1 MTWLNVD
8 NEIQAG
14 VSMNILR
21 SLAIAVAL
29 IMPGVV
35 SADPVKMSTS
45 NICHCPGGT
54 YYGRTTNFRAYD
66 SIDACL
72 AGGGR
77 HPKSGQGSCQAVSAT
92 PAMSKLA
99 PQPVSSSGRYDRDLF
114 GGWADADGDCQ
125 NTRHERL
132 AELST
137 GPVRYSSDGCR
148 VTRGRWNDPYSG
160 QIYLDAGDLDIDHLV
175 PLAYA
180 WSRGA
185 DSWSDAKR
193 RQFAND
199 PVNLF
204 AVQASA
210 NRQKGAAGP
219 TEWLPANAG
228 FHCQYLLHFVR
239 VSKTYGLK
247 FSHSEGDA
255 IQRMIQQKNCG

>member
-1 MTWLNVD
+1 MKFVR
-8 NEIQAG
+8 
-14 VSMNILR
+14 V
-21 SLAIAVAL
+21 LAIMFAVA
-29 IMPGVV
+29 IPSIA
-35 SADPVKMSTS
+35 SADPVKMSS
-45 NICHCPGGT
+45 SGICHCPGGT
-54 YYGRTTNFRAYD
+54 YYGKTTNFQPHA

-72 AGGGR
+72 AAGGR
-77 HPKSGQGSCQAVSAT
+77 HPKSGQGSCQAAAAT

-99 PQPVSSSGRYDRDLF
+99 PQSPSVSSRYDRDLF
-114 GGWADADGDCQ
+114 GGWADDDRDCQ
-125 NTRHERL
+125 NTRHELL

-160 QIYLDAGDLDIDHLV
+160 KIYLDAGDLDIDHLV

-210 NRQKGAAGP
+210 NRQKGASGP
-219 TEWLPANAG
+219 TEWLPEDAS
-228 FHCQYLLHFVR
+228 FHCQYLLRFTR
-239 VSKTYGLK
+239 VSQSYGLK
-247 FSHSEGDA
+247 FSSNEEDA
-255 IQRMIQQKNCG
+255 INRLTRQKCQ